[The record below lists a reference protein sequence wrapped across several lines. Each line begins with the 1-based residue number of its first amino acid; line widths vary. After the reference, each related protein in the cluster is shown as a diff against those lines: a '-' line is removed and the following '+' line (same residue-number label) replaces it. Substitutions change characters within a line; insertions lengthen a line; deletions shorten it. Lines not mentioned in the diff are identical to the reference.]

1 MNYSLGAAG
10 ASDFSDEGKKSKKL
24 KNKKK
29 KNKDRERSRSME
41 PISPPPTK
49 KRRSEKNDRTSP
61 GSLSPV
67 SEEDTYTGLQ
77 TKPKKVRCLSKLGAS
92 LEIYKSFL
100 VEYIFNIEPIALF
113 SLKRQAKNKNRSK
126 TRLRNPKTLIEF
138 PDSPLSTPV
147 IFICGQKSAS
157 MEESGFPSS
166 PPLATH
172 CLGTSKLF
180 GSGRK

>member
-49 KRRSEKNDRTSP
+49 KRKSEKNDRTSP

-77 TKPKKVRCLSKLGAS
+77 TKPKKVRFLAKLG
-92 LEIYKSFL
+92 LYIYKSFL
-100 VEYIFNIEPIALF
+100 VEYLLNVEPIPLF
-113 SLKRQAKNKNRSK
+113 SLRRQVKSKNRSETK
-126 TRLRNPKTLIEF
+126 LCNRKTLIEF
-138 PDSPLSTPV
+138 PLRHPLLQIHLQEDIAKNHQLGEPRRRRKENY
-147 IFICGQKSAS
+147 QK
-157 MEESGFPSS
+157 MN
-166 PPLATH
+166 
-172 CLGTSKLF
+172 
-180 GSGRK
+180 

>member
-100 VEYIFNIEPIALF
+100 VEYIFNVEPIALF

-126 TRLRNPKTLIEF
+126 TRLRNQKTLIEF
-138 PDSPLSTPV
+138 PLRHPLLQIHLQEDIAKNHQLEEPRRRRKENY
-147 IFICGQKSAS
+147 QK
-157 MEESGFPSS
+157 MN
-166 PPLATH
+166 
-172 CLGTSKLF
+172 
-180 GSGRK
+180 